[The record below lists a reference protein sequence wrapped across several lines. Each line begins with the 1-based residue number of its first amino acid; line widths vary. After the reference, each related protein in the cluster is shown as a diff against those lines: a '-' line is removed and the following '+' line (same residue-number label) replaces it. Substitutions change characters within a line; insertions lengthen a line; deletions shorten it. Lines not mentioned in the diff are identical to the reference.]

1 MVIYYTYGKHHD
13 MVNNKEESME
23 KILRVKQIASE
34 LNISKSTACRLV
46 KQVNEHY
53 GIDPKRMPVEGS
65 CPEWAFNEYFQLDKG
80 KNRYAG

>member
-1 MVIYYTYGKHHD
+1 MVK
-13 MVNNKEESME
+13 NKEESME
-23 KILRVKQIASE
+23 KILRVKQIAKE

-80 KNRYAG
+80 KGRYAG

>member
-1 MVIYYTYGKHHD
+1 

-23 KILRVKQIASE
+23 RILRVKQIARE
-34 LNISKSTACRLV
+34 LNVSKSTACRLV

-65 CPEWAFNEYFQLDKG
+65 CPEWAFNEYFQLNKG

>member
-1 MVIYYTYGKHHD
+1 
-13 MVNNKEESME
+13 ME
-23 KILRVKQIASE
+23 RILRVKQIARE

-65 CPEWAFNEYFQLDKG
+65 CPEWAFNEYFQLDKR